1 MKYIDQTLT
10 FESDKVYYVEQDT
23 EFQVMMTWEDS
34 IMKASADYI
43 CEGGG
48 DILEIGFGMGISAG
62 YIQAN
67 SISSHTIVENHPQM
81 IAKAKAWAEDK
92 PNVTIVEGDWHD
104 VKDSLLTYDGILYD
118 TWADDNVD
126 SFTSILPGL
135 TKPGARVTWWNN
147 FTDTDDVLYMEG
159 TTYQALDVKPVGN
172 IYFNNDV
179 YTTYLRCSF
188 NAYYIRWKWR
198 RQNSQSNSPH
208 LGWSQR
214 RCYGSRC

>member
-23 EFQVMMTWEDS
+23 EFQVMMSWEDS

-81 IAKAKAWAEDK
+81 IVKAKAWAEDK
-92 PNVTIVEGDWHD
+92 PNVTIVEGSWYNI
-104 VKDSLLTYDGILYD
+104 KDTLSTYDGLFMD
-118 TWADDNVD
+118 TFSDQDREKFSESLSLLMKEGGKA
-126 SFTSILPGL
+126 
-135 TKPGARVTWWNN
+135 TWWNSMTGSDN
-147 FTDTDDVLYMEG
+147 YYDISDV
-159 TTYQALDVKPVGN
+159 TYDVYDINPPLN
-172 IYFNNDV
+172 SYFN
-179 YTTYLRCSF
+179 YSQYYLPKKQF
-188 NAYYIRWKWR
+188 
-198 RQNSQSNSPH
+198 
-208 LGWSQR
+208 
-214 RCYGSRC
+214 